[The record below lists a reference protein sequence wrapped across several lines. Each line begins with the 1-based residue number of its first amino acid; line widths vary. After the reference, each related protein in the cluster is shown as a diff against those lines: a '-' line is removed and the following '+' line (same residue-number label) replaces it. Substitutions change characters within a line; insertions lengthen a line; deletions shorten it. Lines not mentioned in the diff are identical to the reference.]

1 MATTRIMSIHA
12 KEGKSLSASLGFA
25 TDYIENPDK
34 TEDGKYIS
42 SYECDPETATEEFVF
57 SRQMYDRNHIFSF
70 GKSDVIA
77 YQIRQSFAPGEI
89 DPDTANRLGY
99 ELAMRFTKGK
109 HQFVVATHV
118 DKKHIHNHIVYNSV
132 ALDSSRKFR
141 DFLGSGRAVRKIN
154 DIICLENNLSVIK
167 NPKKGNH
174 VYGKWLGDH
183 KKPSQRDYLRV
194 AIDEVLMK
202 KPKNLDE
209 LFGLLK
215 TEYNI
220 DVDTSGAHIKLKGDQ
235 QKSFARLKSLGDGYT
250 KKDLEK
256 RIKGENVATTQTL
269 GKEFEELAGRRIK
282 TIDTDKLTRDQKL
295 GFLIDVQKKIR
306 EGKGASYERWAKQF
320 NLKQTA
326 KTLSFLSDMG
336 IDSYKKLDDAHMK
349 MHTEYEEL
357 RIKTKALDS
366 KMDKIRELQSAI
378 ISYAKTNDSYQ
389 KYKRSGY
396 SKKIKEEYFDDIV
409 EHEEA
414 RKHFKEFEGGKV
426 PTIKELIAEYATLKE
441 EKSEVYKDYQKVKRD
456 YTELA
461 VARRNID
468 IILDRDHDG
477 VHDFIEK
484 EERNRD
490 QDS

>member
-12 KEGKSLSASLGFA
+12 KAGKSLGAALGFA

-42 SYECDPETATEEFVF
+42 AYECDPETATEEFVF
-57 SRQMYDRNHIFSF
+57 SRQMYDRNHSFSF
-70 GKSDVIA
+70 RKSDVIA

-99 ELAMRFTKGK
+99 ELAMRFTKGR

-132 ALDSSRKFR
+132 TLDSSRKFR

-167 NPKKGNH
+167 DPKKGNH
-174 VYGKWLGDH
+174 IYGKWLGDH

-194 AIDEVLMK
+194 AIDEALAK
-202 KPKNLDE
+202 KPKNLDA
-209 LFGLLK
+209 LFAILK
-215 TEYNI
+215 SDYNI
-220 DVDTSGAHIKLKGDQ
+220 TVDDSGTHIKLKGEQ
-235 QKSFARLKSLGDGYT
+235 QKAFARLKSLGAGYT
-250 KKDLEK
+250 KEDLEK
-256 RIKGENVATTQTL
+256 RINGESITTKKTL
-269 GKEFEELAGRRIK
+269 GKEFEELSGRRVK

-295 GFLIDVQKKIR
+295 GLLIDVQRKIR

-336 IDSYKKLDDAHMK
+336 IDSYKKLDEAHAI
-349 MHTEYEEL
+349 MHSKYEEL
-357 RIKTKALDS
+357 RQKIKALDS
-366 KMDKIRELQSAI
+366 QMDKIKELQAAI

-389 KYKRSGY
+389 KYKKSGY
-396 SKKIKEEYFDDIV
+396 SKKVKEELLEDIIA
-409 EHEEA
+409 HEEA
-414 RKHFKEFEGGKV
+414 RKHFKEYEGGNV
-426 PTIKELIAEYATLKE
+426 PTIKELKAEYAKLKE
-441 EKSEVYKDYQKVKRD
+441 EKSELYKDYQKAKRD

-461 VARRNID
+461 VARKNID

-484 EERNRD
+484 DERNHD
-490 QDS
+490 Q